1 MRKRDIGYYCG
12 KSNEHYSSYD
22 VVFNEKIDV
31 ILQRFGEH
39 FPDTRVLFGAEPFCW
54 PDENLAPD
62 YPLIEF
68 GKRYLNSG
76 MFMGYAPEIY
86 KILTVNEVGDKDDDQ
101 LYYTMIYLDQKLR
114 VCVKL
119 LCIVKLVVLFLEGL

>member
-1 MRKRDIGYYCG
+1 
-12 KSNEHYSSYD
+12 

-31 ILQRFGEH
+31 ILQRFSEH

-86 KILTVNEVGDKDDDQ
+86 KILTVNEIGDKDDDQ

-114 VCVKL
+114 VCE
-119 LCIVKLVVLFLEGL
+119 IE